1 MNKKLLIAIVVLL
14 VVIVGGIYIISNKT
28 SKPEINK
35 VSFGYQPFG
44 NNLAFFVAQEKGFFA
59 KRGIEVVPEK
69 IISANDAANAI
80 VKGTIIGDATV
91 PLNVVLN
98 IEENDPGLLK
108 IFMVKTTSKEKWSD
122 YLLVKKGSDIT
133 TIEQLKGKKV
143 GGYPGTAQQTLI
155 KLILK
160 KFMDEKDITT
170 IELAPNIQLQALD
183 TKQVDAIL
191 TYDELAIIALQ
202 NNVAQVLEENPL
214 GKYVMSPLYGFPYV
228 LSTKFIQENPKAT
241 KAVVEA
247 MNEASD
253 FIKSNEAESRQIMAK
268 WGGTKSEIVNSVNLW
283 DQTKAENIDK
293 DAMQKLADIFY
304 ENGVTKKKIETAQLI
319 ISDEDLK

>member
-1 MNKKLLIAIVVLL
+1 MNKKTLITLIVLLI
-14 VVIVGGIYIISNKT
+14 VIVGGIYVVSNIK
-28 SKPEINK
+28 SKPEVNK

-44 NNLAFFVAQEKGFFA
+44 NNLAFFVAQEKGFFV
-59 KRGIEVVPEK
+59 KRGIEIVPEK
-69 IISANDAANAI
+69 IISANDAANAV

-98 IEENDPGLLK
+98 IEENEPGLLK
-108 IFMVKTTSKEKWSD
+108 IFMVKTTSREKWSD
-122 YLLVKKGSDIT
+122 YLLVKNGSIIT
-133 TIEQLKGKKV
+133 TIEQLKGKKI

-160 KFMDEKDITT
+160 KFMDEKDIITV
-170 IELAPNIQLQALD
+170 ELAPNIQLQALD
-183 TKQVDAIL
+183 TGQVDAIL
-191 TYDELAIIALQ
+191 TYDELAITALQ
-202 NNVAQVLEENPL
+202 NNIAQVLEENPL

-228 LSTKFIQENPKAT
+228 LSAKFVQENPKAS
-241 KAVVEA
+241 KAIIEA

-268 WGGTKSEIVNSVNLW
+268 WGGTKTEIVNSVNLW
-283 DQTKAENIDK
+283 EQTKAENIDK

-304 ENGVTKKKIETAQLI
+304 ENGVTKKKIETAKLI

>member
-1 MNKKLLIAIVVLL
+1 MKNKLSIALIILAVLL
-14 VVIVGGIYIISNKT
+14 AGGAYLISSRTKQLET
-28 SKPEINK
+28 KQ

-44 NNLAFFVAQEKGFFA
+44 NNLAFFVAEEKGFFT
-59 KRGIEVVPEK
+59 KRGLTVTPEK
-69 IISANDAANAI
+69 IISANDAADAV
-80 VKGTIIGDATV
+80 VKGSIIGDATV

-108 IFMVKTTSKEKWSD
+108 IFMSKTTSRERWSD

-133 TIEQLKGKKV
+133 SIEQLKGKKV

-170 IELAPNIQLQALD
+170 VELAPNIQLQALD
-183 TKQVDAIL
+183 TGQVDAIL
-191 TYDELAIIALQ
+191 TYDELAVTALQ

-214 GKYVMSPLYGFPYV
+214 GKYVMSPLYAFPYV
-228 LSTKFIQENPKAT
+228 ISSKFVDENPKTA
-241 KAVVEA
+241 KAFIEA
-247 MNEASD
+247 MNEAAD

-268 WGGTKSEIVNSVNLW
+268 WGGTKIEIANSVNLW

-304 ENGVTKKKIETAQLI
+304 ENGVTKKKIDTSQLI
-319 ISDEDLK
+319 ISSQSLQ